1 MLKSTLNSFLQEE
14 EGQDLVEYTLLLAFI
29 ALAAV
34 TQLSTIKTAIST
46 IFTNVGTK
54 LNTATAP

>member
-1 MLKSTLNSFLQEE
+1 MLKSAIHSFMQEE

-34 TQLSTIKTAIST
+34 ANLQTLQKSIAALMGK
-46 IFTNVGTK
+46 VGAK
-54 LNTATAP
+54 LDAANP